1 MISMAKFRF
10 LLLGLLMSLIYNAQ
24 AEENEYSSD
33 YFYAREYRYQGDT
46 LRYRIL
52 YPKGYG
58 VEGLKFPL
66 FIYLHG
72 EEERGNDNLM
82 QLKYG
87 ASLYMSEEARNY
99 QSAVVIMP
107 QCPKDDFWAKYD
119 KLDDGSIVLREN
131 PEQTKSSIIVEKL
144 IQHFMKKENEIDVS
158 RVYLVG
164 KDMGAFGVL
173 DLAAR
178 NPKLYSAVIAV
189 SGVIEPSRMKKKK
202 VPVRLYHGVEDPIVP
217 IQYARDLEAVLK
229 SNSNGSDLV
238 EFQDT
243 KHDDA
248 WEMAIS
254 ASDFMEWLF
263 EKKKK

>member
-1 MISMAKFRF
+1 MARFRF
-10 LLLGLLMSLIYNAQ
+10 LLFGLMSLFLCVNVQ
-24 AEENEYSSD
+24 AEEEEYASD
-33 YFYAREYRYQGDT
+33 YFYGREYRYQGDT
-46 LRYRIL
+46 LRYRVMF
-52 YPKGYG
+52 PKGYG

-66 FIYLHG
+66 FVFLHG
-72 EEERGNDNLM
+72 EEERGSDNLM

-87 ASLYMSEEARNY
+87 AQLYMSEEARNY
-99 QSAVVIMP
+99 QSAVVIIP
-107 QCPKDDFWAKYD
+107 QCPESDAWAKYD

-131 PEQTKSSIIVEKL
+131 PEQTKSSVIVEKL
-144 IQHFMKKENEIDVS
+144 IQHFMKKEDKIDVS

-178 NPKLYSAVIAV
+178 NPKMYSAVIAV
-189 SGVIEPSRMKKKK
+189 SGVIEPSRLKKKK
-202 VPVRLYHGVEDPIVP
+202 VPVRLYHGVEDRIVP

-254 ASDFMEWLF
+254 ASEMRNLA
-263 EKKKK
+263 

>member
-1 MISMAKFRF
+1 MARFRF
-10 LLLGLLMSLIYNAQ
+10 LLFRLMSLFLCVNVQ
-24 AEENEYSSD
+24 AEEEEYASD
-33 YFYAREYRYQGDT
+33 YFYGREYRYQGDT
-46 LRYRIL
+46 LRYRVMF
-52 YPKGYG
+52 PKGYG

-66 FIYLHG
+66 FVFLHG
-72 EEERGNDNLM
+72 EEERGSDNLM

-87 ASLYMSEEARNY
+87 AQLYMSEEARNY
-99 QSAVVIMP
+99 QSAVVIIP
-107 QCPKDDFWAKYD
+107 QCPESDAWAKYD

-131 PEQTKSSIIVEKL
+131 PEQTKSSVIVEKL
-144 IQHFMKKENEIDVS
+144 IQHFMKKEDKVDVS

-178 NPKLYSAVIAV
+178 NPKMYSAVIAV
-189 SGVIEPSRMKKKK
+189 SGVIEPSRLKKKK
-202 VPVRLYHGVEDPIVP
+202 VPVRLYHGVEDRIVP

>member
-1 MISMAKFRF
+1 MMVKFRF
-10 LLLGLLMSLIYNAQ
+10 ILLSLFACLTIDLC
-24 AEENEYSSD
+24 AEENEYAPEH
-33 YFYAREYRYQGDT
+33 YYGRQYRYHGDT
-46 LRYRIL
+46 LCYRVMF
-52 YPKGYG
+52 PKGYG

-66 FIYLHG
+66 FVFLHG
-72 EEERGNDNLM
+72 EEERGSDNIM

-87 ASLYMSEEARNY
+87 SYLYMSEEARNY
-99 QSAVVIMP
+99 QPAVVIIP
-107 QCPKDDFWAKYD
+107 QCPENDSWAVYD

-131 PEQTKSSIIVEKL
+131 PEQTKSSVIVEQL
-144 IQHFMKKENEIDVS
+144 IQHFLKKENEIDVS

-178 NPKLYSAVIAV
+178 NPKLYTAVVAV

-202 VPVRLYHGVEDPIVP
+202 VPVRLYHGVDDRVVP
-217 IQYARDLEAVLK
+217 IQYARDLAAVLQ

-238 EFQDT
+238 EYQDT

-248 WEMAIS
+248 WDMAVS
-254 ASDFMEWLF
+254 ASEFMEWLF
-263 EKKKK
+263 EKQKK